1 LLPANAEQEA
11 LMALLDFAVEVAR
24 AAGAVAL
31 RYFESDLQI
40 ETKADH
46 TPVTQADR
54 EAEALIRERISARYP
69 QDRFLGEELGGTA
82 SEGNV
87 WIIDPID
94 GTKNFIRG
102 LPFFAVQLAL
112 HRDGVPVLG
121 VSYAPVLDELLAA
134 ERGKG
139 ATCNGTPIRVSPIK
153 NLGAAFVLH
162 GGLDVFDKH
171 GYVAGLVEL
180 GRQAM
185 SIRGHGDFYGYHLL
199 ARGKVDVM
207 LEAGIA
213 PWDIA
218 ALRVIVTEAGGRFT
232 DLGGGTPELPAN
244 SLATNGLLHDQVV
257 AIMASAAATSTSP
270 ARH

>member
-1 LLPANAEQEA
+1 
-11 LMALLDFAVEVAR
+11 MALLDFAVEVAR

-54 EAEALIRERISARYP
+54 EAEALIRQRIAARYP
-69 QDRFLGEELGGTA
+69 QHRFLGEEMGGSA
-82 SEGNV
+82 SDGDV

-112 HRDGVPVLG
+112 HHDGVPVLG
-121 VSYAPVLDELLAA
+121 VSYAPVLNELLAA

-139 ATCNGTPIRVSPIK
+139 ATCNGTPIRVSQIS
-153 NLGAAFVLH
+153 NLDQAFVVH
-162 GGLDVFDKH
+162 GGLDVFDKQ
-171 GYVAGLVEL
+171 GSTGGLIDL
-180 GRQAM
+180 GRRAM

-218 ALRVIVTEAGGRFT
+218 ALRVIVAEAGGRFT
-232 DLGGGTPELPAN
+232 DLAGHTPELPAN
-244 SLATNGLLHDQVV
+244 SLATNGFLHDQVV
-257 AIMASAAATSTSP
+257 AIMAGAAPTSTSP
-270 ARH
+270 ATP

>member
-1 LLPANAEQEA
+1 
-11 LMALLDFAVEVAR
+11 MAMLDLAVAAAR
-24 AAGAVAL
+24 AAGAVAM
-31 RYFESDLQI
+31 RYFESDLQVD
-40 ETKADH
+40 TKPDR

-54 EAEALIRERISARYP
+54 EAEAVIRRMISAHCP
-69 QDRFLGEELGGTA
+69 DHRFLGEEMGGQA
-82 SEGNV
+82 SAGHV

-112 HRDGVPVLG
+112 HHDGVPVLG

-134 ERGKG
+134 ERGQG
-139 ATCNGTPIRVSPIK
+139 ATCNGAPVHVSRVDD
-153 NLGAAFVLH
+153 LAAAFVSH
-162 GGLDVFDKH
+162 GGLDVFDQQ
-171 GYVAGLVEL
+171 GRGPALVDL
-180 GRQAM
+180 SRRVM

-207 LEAGIA
+207 LEAAIS

-232 DLGGGTPELPAN
+232 DLDGGSPELPAS
-244 SLATNGLLHDQVV
+244 SLATNGLLHAGIV
-257 AIMASAAATSTSP
+257 ALLAGGSPTSTSP
-270 ARH
+270 EVP

>member
-1 LLPANAEQEA
+1 
-11 LMALLDFAVEVAR
+11 MALLDFAVEVAR

-31 RYFESDLQI
+31 RYFESDLQV

-46 TPVTQADR
+46 TPVTRADR
-54 EAEALIRERISARYP
+54 EAEALIRERVSARYP
-69 QDRFLGEELGGTA
+69 QHRFLGEELGGAA
-82 SEGNV
+82 SEGDV

-94 GTKNFIRG
+94 GTKNFVRG

-134 ERGKG
+134 ERGRG
-139 ATCNGTPIRVSPIK
+139 ATCNGTPIHVSRVAT
-153 NLGAAFVLH
+153 LEGAFVLH
-162 GGLDVFDKH
+162 GGLDVFDKE
-171 GYVAGLVEL
+171 GRLGGLVDL
-180 GRQAM
+180 GRRAM

-232 DLGGGTPELPAN
+232 DLSGGTPELPAN
-244 SLATNGLLHDQVV
+244 SLATNGLVHDQVV
-257 AIMASAAATSTSP
+257 AVMAGAAPTSTSP
-270 ARH
+270 VTP

>member
-1 LLPANAEQEA
+1 
-11 LMALLDFAVEVAR
+11 MLDLAVAAAR
-24 AAGAVAL
+24 AAGAVAM
-31 RYFESDLQI
+31 RYFEAELQI
-40 ETKADH
+40 DTKADR

-54 EAEALIRERISARYP
+54 EAEALIRRMISERYP
-69 QDRFLGEELGGTA
+69 DHRFLGEEMGGQA
-82 SEGNV
+82 AAGAV

-112 HRDGVPVLG
+112 HHNGVPVLG

-139 ATCNGTPIRVSPIK
+139 ATYNGSTVHVSHVGG
-153 NLGAAFVLH
+153 LAEAFVSH
-162 GGLDVFDKH
+162 GGLDVFDKQ
-171 GYVAGLVEL
+171 GSASALLDLSRRV
-180 GRQAM
+180 M

-207 LEAGIA
+207 LEAQIS

-232 DLGGGTPELPAN
+232 DLDGASPELPAS
-244 SLATNGLLHDQVV
+244 SLATNGLLHEEIV
-257 AIMASAAATSTSP
+257 ALLAGPKLRS
-270 ARH
+270 

>member
-1 LLPANAEQEA
+1 MLA
-11 LMALLDFAVEVAR
+11 LAIDAAR
-24 AAGAVAL
+24 AAGAVAM
-31 RYFESDLQI
+31 RYFESGLQVD
-40 ETKADH
+40 TKPDR

-54 EAEALIRERISARYP
+54 EAEALIRARIAACYP
-69 QDRFLGEELGGTA
+69 DHRFLGEELGGQA
-82 SEGNV
+82 ADGFV

-112 HRDGVPVLG
+112 HQHGEPVLG
-121 VSYAPVLDELLAA
+121 VSYAPALDELLAA

-139 ATCNGTPIRVSPIK
+139 ATCNGSPIHVSAV
-153 NLGAAFVLH
+153 NRLTDAFVAH

-171 GYVAGLVEL
+171 GYAPGLSEL
-180 GRQAM
+180 GRRSM
-185 SIRGHGDFYGYHLL
+185 SIRGYGDFYGYHLL

-213 PWDIA
+213 AWDIA

-232 DLGGGTPELPAN
+232 DLSGQAPELPAN
-244 SLATNGLLHDQVV
+244 SLATNGVLHDEIV
-257 AIMASAAATSTSP
+257 ALMAASVGATATPS
-270 ARH
+270 